1 MDRHMPHNI
10 KIMVRMLMSYFTHL
24 DAIKNKVN
32 VLHKED
38 KVQYE
43 ELSQNFNSMKC
54 ILIVDINMGM
64 DIHMDV
70 CR

>member
-1 MDRHMPHNI
+1 MPHNI
-10 KIMVRMLMSYFTHL
+10 KIMVRMLMSLCPHL
-24 DAIKNKVN
+24 DAIKNKVK

-43 ELSQNFNSMKC
+43 ELSHNFNSMKC
-54 ILIVDINMGM
+54 ILVVDINMGM